1 MKFNELLKENK
12 KQVAEAPMGFLKTMG
27 NKVAS
32 TFGSGK
38 ATGRLETGKEANQL
52 KKDFDVYLGKT
63 GQQATGDLVIQ
74 FLKQKGYPT
83 KSAEGLLGGEL
94 TANVR
99 AKAAPAQPQTAPTA
113 QEPAAQQTQPAHP
126 SKDEIAKR
134 VKANVGK
141 SAAATKASGFG
152 QQPAPQQPAPGPS
165 AMAQF
170 VKQQTGDNPITMKP
184 APQKAPAAQP
194 AATQPAAQVPVRPQG
209 GGKVA
214 GTVSQTPG
222 AIKKRQARAFKKRT
236 THPADDNP
244 NIQLGTESVEYAFES
259 RVNYYLMLAEAL
271 SSKQIDAVFLAAVQE
286 KQRAGGSAQPAAKA
300 APAGEEPAATV
311 SQPEQPAR
319 APAGGAGSQF
329 LKHAA
334 AAYDGMRGASFGA
347 TKLGQEEPGK
357 EIKDRSGRVPANI
370 MSQINQLSNKQRAQL
385 RRELD
390 KA

>member
-12 KQVAEAPMGFLKTMG
+12 TQVDEAPMGFLKSMG
-27 NKVAS
+27 NRIAS

-52 KKDFDVYLGKT
+52 KKDFDVFLGKT
-63 GQQATGDLVIQ
+63 GQQATGDLIIQ

-83 KSAEGLLGGEL
+83 KSASGLLGSEL
-94 TANVR
+94 TANV
-99 AKAAPAQPQTAPTA
+99 KGKSAA
-113 QEPAAQQTQPAHP
+113 PAAQQPATEPKPAAPGQP

-152 QQPAPQQPAPGPS
+152 QKPEPQQPAPGAS

-194 AATQPAAQVPVRPQG
+194 AAAPAAKPPVRAQG

-214 GTVSQTPG
+214 GQVSQTPG

-244 NIQLGTESVEYAFES
+244 NIQLGTESIEYAFES
-259 RVNYYLMLAEAL
+259 KVNYYLMLSEAL

-286 KQRAGGSAQPAAKA
+286 KQKTGGTAQPASKA
-300 APAGEEPAATV
+300 APGAEQPAAPV
-311 SQPEQPAR
+311 SQPDQPA
-319 APAGGAGSQF
+319 AAQSGVGSQL

-334 AAYDGMRGASFGA
+334 AAYDGLRGAEFGA
-347 TKLGQEEPGK
+347 TKIGQEQPGK
-357 EIKDRSGRVPANI
+357 ELKDTSGRVPQNI
-370 MSQINQLSNKQRAQL
+370 ISQINKLSNKQRAQL
-385 RRELD
+385 RKELD